1 MILLDASVMI
11 AVLDGSDPHFPAAK
25 ELLAASTAER
35 LVAHRL
41 TLSEALVQAVRAGR
55 GPDVAAALRA
65 LGIEAVDV
73 LDDPL
78 ELAQMRAGSGLKTP
92 DSCVLLAA
100 HRAGATLATF
110 DARLAAA
117 ARMIGVPVAP

>member
-1 MILLDASVMI
+1 MIVLDASVMI
-11 AVLDGSDPHFPAAK
+11 AVLDGADPHFDAAK
-25 ELLAASTAER
+25 TLLSENLGER
-35 LVAHRL
+35 LVAYRL

-55 GPDVAAALRA
+55 GSEAVAALAA

-78 ELAQMRAGSGLKTP
+78 ELARMRADSGLKTP

-100 HRAGATLATF
+100 RRAGVALATF
-110 DARLAAA
+110 DRRLADA
-117 ARMIGVPVAP
+117 ARAIGVPVAP